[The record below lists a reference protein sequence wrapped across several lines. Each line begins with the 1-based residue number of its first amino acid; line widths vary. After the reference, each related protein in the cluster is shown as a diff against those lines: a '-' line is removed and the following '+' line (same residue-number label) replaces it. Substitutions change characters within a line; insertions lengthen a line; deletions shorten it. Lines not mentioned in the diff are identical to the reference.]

1 MSSVVFVLVLDYST
15 KLPLL
20 DCLVISCYRQS
31 SVKPKTIV
39 GGKIKLSTFK
49 KYRVIFR
56 WKARDGIMFV
66 FLKSEMI
73 MD

>member
-39 GGKIKLSTFK
+39 GSKIKLHQTFK
-49 KYRVIFR
+49 KYRVIFLLE
-56 WKARDGIMFV
+56 GT
-66 FLKSEMI
+66 
-73 MD
+73 